1 MKYINEAPRLSSK
14 LTAKN
19 GPFTL
24 VAIKGSKVVGQIR
37 DIAHGEIGDA
47 IVYMK
52 ETNPGAKIS
61 VENSNGRVIHTESVN
76 KSVKMAELDLEIEK
90 LKKKKEF
97 EKERESRRKKAELK
111 EGDDDRCWDGYKP
124 TPGKKAYE
132 KGSCQKERE
141 SRRKKATSE
150 SATQYYY
157 IAGTMGMKSNGSFTK
172 NKESWIT
179 FDQNDVDRIT
189 SKGGK
194 PYGATKTGRFIKT
207 FKY

>member
-1 MKYINEAPRLSSK
+1 MKYINEAPVFTKK

-76 KSVKMAELDLEIEK
+76 KSVKMAKLDLEIEK

-97 EKERESRRKKAELK
+97 EKERESRRKKAELE
-111 EGDDDRCWDGYKP
+111 EGDGDRCWDGYKP